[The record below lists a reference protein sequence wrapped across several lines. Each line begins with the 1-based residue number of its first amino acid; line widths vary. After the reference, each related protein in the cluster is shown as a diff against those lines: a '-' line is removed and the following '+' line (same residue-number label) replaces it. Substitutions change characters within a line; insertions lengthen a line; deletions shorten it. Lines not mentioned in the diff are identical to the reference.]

1 MNNGIEISNAD
12 APPALREALE
22 AAYVKRDEAAPKY
35 EEAAATL
42 ARGENLSA
50 AAIDKVTEIKQ
61 RLATIEASE
70 AKRLAAAITVGR
82 PMAALPTIAAEGL
95 PAELAEAEYHAS
107 VMGRARDSLRS
118 ARDQAQAELAAAE
131 RAVINAVDAILD
143 EERIGI
149 AIQVQHHLD
158 EAVRV
163 GKALLFEAIAE
174 EMTTRRQPPAQV
186 KATLARL
193 DLPLVDRFNVA
204 TNMWRTGDQA
214 GLALRAARRAEMI
227 SGQSAPVDE
236 IAAA

>member
-95 PAELAEAEYHAS
+95 L
-107 VMGRARDSLRS
+107 RNSLRRS
-118 ARDQAQAELAAAE
+118 ITPASWAALA
-131 RAVINAVDAILD
+131 
-143 EERIGI
+143 
-149 AIQVQHHLD
+149 
-158 EAVRV
+158 
-163 GKALLFEAIAE
+163 
-174 EMTTRRQPPAQV
+174 TR
-186 KATLARL
+186 
-193 DLPLVDRFNVA
+193 
-204 TNMWRTGDQA
+204 
-214 GLALRAARRAEMI
+214 
-227 SGQSAPVDE
+227 
-236 IAAA
+236 